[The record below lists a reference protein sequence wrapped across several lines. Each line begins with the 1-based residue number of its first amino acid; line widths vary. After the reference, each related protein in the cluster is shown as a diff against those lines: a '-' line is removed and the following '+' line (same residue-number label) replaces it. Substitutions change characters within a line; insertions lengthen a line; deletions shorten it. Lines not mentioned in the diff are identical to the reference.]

1 MKESETSE
9 PLLYSEIENKYSY
22 LLQKKRIFDASIKEV
37 IQLMDNLNFEESSN
51 INLIKTKFEKIK
63 TQMGK
68 IITGINTLSNLIP
81 DDDVPNTIK
90 LNTLSDS
97 ISKKYKRANI
107 NFQNILNNA
116 EKYVDRQLSLNSDM
130 STYDKSSEG
139 VEGVAVLKS
148 ELSTQNPLINK
159 NKIERLKRVK
169 KEYQQIYD
177 ITNSLNKLSEDI
189 KFNTL
194 SQDKQI
200 ELISSNIDVI
210 GENIDKGNEEL
221 KKYKE
226 KNTTDN
232 SDYYK
237 YIGFIILIII
247 FFALIIY
254 YKLNSTGT
262 NGNVLEKIEKNSN
275 L

>member
-139 VEGVAVLKS
+139 VEGISALKS
-148 ELSTQNPLINK
+148 ELSTQNQLINK

>member
-81 DDDVPNTIK
+81 DDDVQNTIK

-148 ELSTQNPLINK
+148 DLSTQNPLINK

-232 SDYYK
+232 SEYYK
-237 YIGFIILIII
+237 YIGFIILLII